1 MYDATRLELAQAM
14 QALNR
19 ETVDGNNSIEY
30 DDIGRYIELAG
41 KLAHQT
47 IVNTE

>member
-1 MYDATRLELAQAM
+1 MTTYTARELAKQL

-30 DDIGRYIELAG
+30 DDIGKFIDLAC
-41 KLAHQT
+41 KLAHAVIT
-47 IVNTE
+47 KS